1 MLFRDVNVENH
12 PGARELG
19 KLLLLRSLLGER
31 KKINNRKRIINLNV
45 DIFFL
50 HII

>member
-12 PGARELG
+12 PGAGELG

-31 KKINNRKRIINLNV
+31 KN
-45 DIFFL
+45 
-50 HII
+50 